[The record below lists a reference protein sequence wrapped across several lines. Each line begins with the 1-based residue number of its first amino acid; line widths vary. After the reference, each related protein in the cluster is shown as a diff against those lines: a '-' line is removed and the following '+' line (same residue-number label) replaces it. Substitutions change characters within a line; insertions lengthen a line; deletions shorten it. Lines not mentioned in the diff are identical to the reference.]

1 MLTDIEDLGRK
12 ETDEVGDGAVG
23 NDDLGV
29 LGGAR
34 GDVYCISIGVSV
46 VHPNA
51 LVKAQ
56 AASN

>member
-1 MLTDIEDLGRK
+1 M
-12 ETDEVGDGAVG
+12 GDGAVG